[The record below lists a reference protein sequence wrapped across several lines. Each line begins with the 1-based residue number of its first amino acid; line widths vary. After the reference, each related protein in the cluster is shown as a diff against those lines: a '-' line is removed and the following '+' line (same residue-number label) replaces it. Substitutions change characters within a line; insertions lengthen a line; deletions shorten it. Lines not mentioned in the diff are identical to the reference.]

1 MESWKAIFAY
11 YLLTPEC
18 KIIEAEKAAALAK
31 GVIFRR
37 PAHGPDSPGLG
48 TGDKQPKRSRVE
60 DEQVQYTLT

>member
-48 TGDKQPKRSRVE
+48 TGDKQPKKK
-60 DEQVQYTLT
+60 